1 MKETFLLTN
10 GLSKMIKTLLL
21 VFVLV
26 GIGQVANA
34 QATMTTPEDAPLLM
48 AQDLT
53 DAGLLNP
60 ADAATTYEQVKV
72 RFIINMAKKMK
83 DLVDLGTY
91 LSTDP
96 IAVTEAFT
104 TTDTEQSALYI
115 GSADQVLIDNYAIVK
130 AEVQTLLS
138 IF

>member
-34 QATMTTPEDAPLLM
+34 QATMTTPEDAALLM
-48 AQDLT
+48 AQDLS

-91 LSTDP
+91 TSTDP
-96 IAVTEAFT
+96 VAVTEAFI
-104 TTDTEQSALYI
+104 TTDTEQSPLYI